1 MSTTTPKAPTKFTEN
16 YDWRSVMTPVN
27 TSYPLT
33 ILLSKSVVL
42 CDGVTEA
49 GGLLY
54 ASTLCS
60 SRKLIPIYEFKYND
74 SFCKFY
80 KEHIDDLRD
89 S

>member
-1 MSTTTPKAPTKFTEN
+1 
-16 YDWRSVMTPVN
+16 MTPVN

-33 ILLSKSVVL
+33 ISLSNTVVL

-49 GGLLY
+49 GELLY
-54 ASTLCS
+54 ATTLCS

-80 KEHIDDLRD
+80 KEHLRDLRD

>member
-1 MSTTTPKAPTKFTEN
+1 
-16 YDWRSVMTPVN
+16 MTPVS

-42 CDGVTEA
+42 CNGVTKA
-49 GGLLY
+49 GDLLY
-54 ASTLCS
+54 ATTISS

-74 SFCKFY
+74 CFCKFY
-80 KEHIDDLRD
+80 KDHIEDLRD

>member
-1 MSTTTPKAPTKFTEN
+1 
-16 YDWRSVMTPVN
+16 MTPVS

-33 ILLSKSVVL
+33 ISLSNAVVL

-49 GGLLY
+49 GELLY
-54 ASTLCS
+54 ATTLCS

-80 KEHIDDLRD
+80 KEHIYDLRD